1 MKYKESFILSFLLI
15 SVFIVTGCSSGE
27 NSGKNS
33 ERGIQAD
40 QPYTERI
47 DQLIEDD
54 KISEALSFIEVTD
67 NQTIEDQIILTE
79 IPAPPFMEEE
89 RSLKFA
95 QMLKV
100 YGADSVWT
108 DAVGNAIGLRRG
120 TSGESVLAVAAHLDT
135 VFPEGTDVTVKTVG
149 DTLFAPGISDDVR
162 GLASV
167 LTILRTMEQVGLRTK
182 DDLLIIGNVGEEG
195 LGDLRGMKHLFRED
209 GPRIDAFISIDGS
222 NEKNVTHRALGSHR
236 YRVTY
241 EGPGGHSWGAFG
253 LGNPHHALGR
263 AISTFVDAADEYTSN
278 DGPKT
283 SYNIGRISGGTSVN
297 SIPFESWMEVDMR
310 SISPE
315 RLGEIDDILQESVQ
329 KALDSQNNIRRE
341 GPEITLDIEMIGKR
355 PSGETDV
362 EEPIV
367 QYSIAAT
374 EYFENEPNLRISSTD
389 SNIPISLG
397 IPAVTLGGGG
407 TNGES
412 HSLDEWYVN
421 DKGYEGIQRI
431 LLVITGVAGIEK

>member
-1 MKYKESFILSFLLI
+1 MNYERALIFSFILA
-15 SVFIVTGCSSGE
+15 SVLIVTGCNSGE
-27 NSGKNS
+27 NSAENT
-33 ERGIQAD
+33 EREIQAE
-40 QPYTERI
+40 QLYTDRI

-54 KISEALSFIEVTD
+54 RISEALRFIEETD
-67 NQTIEDQIILTE
+67 NQTIDDQITLTE

-89 RSLKFA
+89 RSRKFA
-95 QMLKV
+95 QMLED

-108 DAVGNAIGLRRG
+108 DEVGNAIGLRRG

-149 DTLFAPGISDDVR
+149 DTLYAPGISDDVR
-162 GLASV
+162 GLASA
-167 LTILRTMEQVGLRTK
+167 LTILRTMDQVGLRTK

-195 LGDLRGMKHLFRED
+195 LGDLRGVKHLFRD
-209 GPRIDAFISIDGS
+209 GGPEIDTFISIDGS

-241 EGPGGHSWGAFG
+241 QGPGGHSWGAFG

-263 AISTFVDAADEYTSN
+263 AISIFVDTADAYTSN

-283 SYNIGRISGGTSVN
+283 SYNVGRISGGTSVN
-297 SIPFESWMEVDMR
+297 SIPFESWMEIDMR
-310 SISPE
+310 SISSE
-315 RLGEIDDILQESVQ
+315 RLEEIDGILQQSVQ
-329 KALDSQNNIRRE
+329 QALESQNDIRRE
-341 GPEITLDIEMIGKR
+341 GPEIIVDVEMIGKR

-362 EEPIV
+362 AEPIV

-374 EYFENEPNLRISSTD
+374 KFFENDPNLRISSTD

-407 TNGES
+407 SNGES
-412 HSLDEWYVN
+412 HSLDEWFVN

-431 LLVITGVAGIEK
+431 LLIITGVAGLE